1 MVLILDWRSERKYC
15 RIKLSFAGRS
25 GANSNYGVPD
35 QATCLDCIA
44 MAPSHYLAPDMA
56 LSQRE
61 STVFGV
67 SIDTMCRAITELISM
82 RLLLPRTADWRVE

>member
-56 LSQRE
+56 LGQRE

-67 SIDTMCRAITELISM
+67 SIDTMCRVTELIYMS
-82 RLLLPRTADWRVE
+82 LLLPRTADWCVK